1 MIKLKKVLSL
11 VLAFVM
17 TASLFSNW
25 PMPVFATEGNDV
37 KISASESADLTKNG
51 DMSYGDLT
59 TYTAYFAD
67 NNVCLYDNIYEA
79 GNSVKVT
86 GAAGMKVNVED
97 KYLFGES
104 FIVYEISVPDDN
116 TLLTDNQKTTLSPY
130 QFVAAEDIVF
140 DESEVD
146 YTQPSEEPSPEP
158 SVQPSEEPSPE
169 PSTEPTPIPLP
180 AIVLESLPRDAI
192 LEANAP
198 SGALAV
204 INGTTLPAYKSLD
217 NGATGVE
224 IPVEEGTVVELIT
237 AYTLKTEE
245 ADFLFYRYDYTGSNE
260 ILAQQAISEHSGHV
274 FISADAVT
282 ISAEVGENSYTNEE
296 YGITVSGIIPSGL
309 TLDVAPEEVND
320 VLEGADALM
329 GGDNWTY
336 DVDLTYPGGEYKT
349 TQGIDVTFEKENVQI
364 PVGAQYKAYHIN
376 SDNTVDVKGPFTYD
390 GNDIALTFNSL
401 SPIGLSSDATALYGI
416 PFNKA
421 VFTSAEVIV
430 YTGDTSMTPETITG
444 LTEDDII
451 EFKDYGD
458 ATGFEIEGLKLYY
471 VEKYLGSR
479 EDLKTL
485 FNQGSSRVLVNVANL
500 KEYIESTPTPT
511 PTPVP
516 GPTEEEM
523 EEVCEFIL
531 QAGLLKDFEA
541 ACEMVQNDGLFDYFT
556 DEQLAKINSLKSTL
570 EEMAEN
576 TADWT
581 AIDTTGN
588 ISGNGVYV
596 YRNPITRPD
605 DYVIANK
612 LKPMSDE
619 DDSVESIDFTDA
631 SITGK
636 YTDPDGNEYF
646 ILDTDDWSVF
656 AGRVPYRF
664 IAKENVVI
672 SVKEKAIY
680 KDVGFTNDN
689 VKLYSKYSET
699 SNYTE
704 ITNGKSRGVFEAM
717 YEILVID
724 YTGAITKWY
733 WIDTAGWK
741 DSDGNAIS
749 SSYYVKAEDV
759 YLVTSLTDASGISV
773 SGDIPDGATLSVSTV
788 STADTGLADG
798 IYVIGENSL
807 FYDVTLLDADGNE
820 TQPGTG
826 GITVTFPES
835 AVLASGLAVGDKYH
849 VYHIHDGVVDMS
861 EAKLY
866 TGGNIEMSFD
876 NLSVVGLS
884 ETEFIK
890 NFITDNGRVDEELS
904 ETYATGSELA
914 ATIIANSEGNI
925 TLYDYHEDG
934 ASGMNVAGT
943 DGYPISLAE
952 KIVYA
957 NGYVLYRFYYDGN
970 DTDFSDV
977 ISEGGYTFIP
987 EEFVNIGGVSDY
999 DQLYADLMATETLE
1013 DWADITNQYTEEEY
1027 QAFIDSLTD
1036 EKLIALDDHY
1046 NNLPTTY
1053 DKLVGDS
1060 YEKLLEI
1067 DTFDEFISFRDSLP
1081 AEVIT
1086 DFTFEQ
1092 KVQIVLHRLDLLI
1105 NEGRQHPEDYE
1116 LPGGVEELFVNIPSY
1131 ESDDED
1137 IVSYSE
1143 VQATT
1148 YARLAAVPMLLSDDI
1163 MLLEADPAITTDA
1176 SGNLIMKKTAVLK
1189 DGTTDEF
1196 TITLESYVKGQ
1207 VRPVT
1212 KTQPVDITLVLDV
1225 SGSME
1230 YCLVCGEEI
1239 TGNNDTH
1246 DSEVTYVNYN
1256 NNYSNNKEYYYYNT
1270 INDQYERVY
1279 YCLNDDTRWGHTG
1292 TGWYTKAHNN
1302 GHGYNRDYGTEIT
1315 SQIYEKTTK
1324 QEACTPRMDALEDAV
1339 QLLIE
1344 STKTQNSNI
1353 DNADDKHCIAIIKFA
1368 SNSINDEGNET
1379 YPDTNYYNYNPNYSQ
1394 VVQNY
1399 QTVTDDNAQT
1409 MKDRVEALEPEGATR
1424 TDYGLNHA
1432 YRLINGLGEA
1442 VRAERK
1448 QVVIVFTDGTPTNA
1462 QGFEE
1467 AVADAALVSAE
1478 NIKDF
1483 NNTEIYAIS
1492 VANGASVNPSG
1503 SLPAYTSPG
1512 TNDTQLMNRFM
1523 HLLSSN
1529 NPDAYDLY
1537 NGPALTTYTDDNG
1550 VVHTSTGQKKEVD
1563 GVDVWSSY
1571 YLVPSNAAELN
1582 AIFQQISDGIEGG
1595 TTSDLDAEA
1604 TVEDIVSAYFNI
1616 PDGADDIT
1624 VTTVACTG
1632 VNDDD
1637 EFTWANSST
1646 KLTSGYTYNP
1656 ETRKLD
1662 VTGFN
1667 FAGNFVSDTGRDEDD
1682 YLADKT
1688 LNPGTFY
1695 GRKLVITFDVKANN
1709 FFLGGNGVITN
1720 DSAVVNNKN
1729 DETVGTFYQPTVDVD
1744 IKDVDIDWADQHIY
1758 RTNAAD
1764 IDTLFKNATVTS
1776 RNPNADGTYDK
1787 ETLANVLNR
1796 ANNAYVN
1803 MEFTVKE
1810 KGGDT
1815 VGTFTVPAGG
1825 TLDEGSWDLED
1836 GQTLNPVLDKDTIY
1850 ELTWKIIPTVTSGT
1864 YGTLTHSTA
1873 VEATVFVYDPIITF
1887 NDSEDWLG
1895 DALTHGVGVNYTAN
1909 AEVWKNPRTGVLST
1923 DASITMHG
1931 TKPAVA
1937 ITCQTAAELTGN
1949 DNGIIASA
1957 DDIAVQATV
1966 TITNE
1971 NGVVITGVE
1980 NTHYTVVHSTCSHP
1994 GCTYRASD
2002 EEFIVH
2008 VLSGTLEVSKTVNK
2022 VNGQSGPLSEFE
2034 FKVSNGLGYGISITI
2049 NGETKDIA
2057 SGGTFK
2063 LTDGQKAV
2071 ITGLP
2076 KSTYSVAE
2084 TEYTAYKTTVNGS
2097 EGHTANGNIASIDT
2111 VKVSFTN
2118 EPKTGHLT
2126 IGKVVDKAYDKDT
2139 LPDDTFTFT
2148 VDIYGT
2154 DTSKEYIYTKS
2165 DNTTGTIRD
2174 GGTVT
2179 LKAGQTVTISD
2190 LPLGAFTVVETE
2202 DTDYT
2207 TSVTKGTQGAD
2218 VWTATGTITA
2228 ATTAEVEF
2236 TNIYTKHLG
2245 DLKISKEVVGVQGFT
2260 KLDDAFEFTVS
2271 VVDLVDGS
2279 YSYTIYQ
2286 TSNNAVVST
2295 GTIVEPG
2302 TLILKDGQYAIIKDI
2317 PLKTVTVTE
2326 TTNPNYSTTVN
2337 GKDGGMDS
2345 VTITADN
2352 AAEMAFIN
2360 TQLTGG
2366 LDVTKTVVT
2375 GTGVDVDTAK
2385 EFTFTINVNGG
2396 GTTQLNYTVDDE
2408 TTVRT
2413 VANGGTFTLKHGQTA
2428 KFAGLPSG
2436 TTYKV
2441 TEATDAAYTLTAKVG
2456 DEGTISTTNVA
2467 EAEFTNTLN
2476 YGVLEISKTVVVP
2489 NGINVPA
2496 DVFTFKVEFAGTGT
2510 LSYDVVEDGET
2521 VSTGL
2526 TVADGGFITL
2536 THGQKAVFNQV
2547 PLGAVTVTENY
2558 NSDKYTATPVNGIFE
2573 GTVTATTP
2581 VVAAFTN
2588 TMNTGRLSVQKI
2600 VSMPSGI
2607 AVNWTEEFEF
2617 TVKINNV
2624 VKDDV
2629 IHYSVDTTTTS
2640 TPKTAVVDEDG
2651 NITIILRHYEKA
2663 VFNNLPVGVYKVT
2676 ENLTDEQK
2684 ELYTTTATNPEGTIV
2699 KGDLT
2704 EVVFTNTL
2712 KSGTLTVSKEVV
2724 VPYGITAPD
2733 DTFTFKVEI
2742 GGATAGQYLTYKKG
2756 DTTVNEVVDE
2766 NGAVSFTL
2774 KNGES
2779 VVFQNMP
2786 AGAQYTVTE
2795 VADAVSGKY
2804 NVSYTGATGTFKDNT
2819 AAKAVVTNTL
2829 KMLNLTITKDVTDE
2843 LYNEDDTFV
2852 FTVVDNN
2859 NYGIELEVVIAG
2871 EGSAVIEN
2879 LPLGEYTVT
2888 ENTAWSFRY
2897 DLTHIDEQ
2905 SANGATSKV
2914 VAVDDT
2920 VNTVKFTNKAK
2931 DNNKWLDA
2939 AALAEN
2945 EFAGAGQNN

>member
-1 MIKLKKVLSL
+1 MIKFKKVLSL

-37 KISASESADLTKNG
+37 KISAEDNADISN
-51 DMSYGDLT
+51 YGDPSISDPEA
-59 TYTAYFAD
+59 YTAYLAD
-67 NNVCLYDNIYEA
+67 
-79 GNSVKVT
+79 NSVKLYEMYQDAGKSVNVT
-86 GAAGMKVNVED
+86 GTAGTEIELMD
-97 KYLFGES
+97 KIDLGGKFVIYN
-104 FIVYEISVPDDN
+104 ISVPTDSTMPDN
-116 TLLTDNQKTTLSPY
+116 LKDAISTYRYIS
-130 QFVAAEDIVF
+130 AEDIVF
-140 DESEVD
+140 DESKVD

-180 AIVLESLPRDAI
+180 AIVLESLPQDAI

-320 VLEGADALM
+320 VLESADALM

-376 SDNTVDVKGPFTYD
+376 SDNTVDVQGPFTYD

-401 SPIGLSSDATALYGI
+401 SPVGLSVDVEFINERPFEKATFKNSTVKVYPSDKE
-416 PFNKA
+416 N
-421 VFTSAEVIV
+421 AEPV
-430 YTGDTSMTPETITG
+430 TLTG
-444 LTEDDII
+444 LTSDDVFELAKNAPYGYIMSDGTTRYYI
-451 EFKDYGD
+451 EW
-458 ATGFEIEGLKLYY
+458 
-471 VEKYLGSR
+471 YLGSN
-479 EDLKTL
+479 LSVSGIL
-485 FNQGSSRVLVNVANL
+485 NVGSRHLVDINDIE
-500 KEYIESTPTPT
+500 EYVEPSAT

-516 GPTEEEM
+516 DPSEEDIAYDYEM
-523 EEVCEFIL
+523 LITS
-531 QAGLLKDFEA
+531 GLLKDFESA
-541 ACEMVQNDGLFDYFT
+541 YETAEYYGTLDYFT
-556 DEQLAKINSLKSTL
+556 DEQLAEINSVKATL

-581 AIDTTGN
+581 EIDTTGN

-619 DDSVESIDFTDA
+619 DDSVESIDFTAA

-724 YTGAITKWY
+724 YIGAITKWY

-773 SGDIPDGATLSVSTV
+773 SGDIPDGVTLAVSSVSIND
-788 STADTGLADG
+788 TALADG
-798 IYVIGENSL
+798 IHIIGENSL

-820 TQPGTG
+820 TQPGAG
-826 GITVTFPES
+826 GITVTFPED
-835 AVLASGLAVGDKYH
+835 AIVASGLTIGEYYHIYH
-849 VYHIHDGVVDMS
+849 VHDGIIDRTGPVV
-861 EAKLY
+861 Y
-866 TGGNIEMSFD
+866 NGGSISAEFD
-876 NLSVVGLS
+876 NLSDIGIV
-884 ETEFIK
+884 ETGI
-890 NFITDNGRVDEELS
+890 ILDVADNA
-904 ETYATGSELA
+904 TYTTEQLDYPT
-914 ATIIANSEGNI
+914 ATINADKVIVYENFTVGAGGIEIADAKDSTVELVEKI
-925 TLYDYHEDG
+925 TYSDGTELYFFNLIETASRDLDYAVSTLSYKFIPVEYI
-934 ASGMNVAGT
+934 GT
-943 DGYPISLAE
+943 DS
-952 KIVYA
+952 
-957 NGYVLYRFYYDGN
+957 
-970 DTDFSDV
+970 
-977 ISEGGYTFIP
+977 
-987 EEFVNIGGVSDY
+987 GVDY

-1027 QAFIDSLTD
+1027 QAFLDSLTE
-1036 EKLIALDDHY
+1036 EKLTALDDHY

-1060 YEKLLEI
+1060 YEKLLEF

-1092 KVQIVLHRLDLLI
+1092 IVQIVLHRLDLLI

-1116 LPGGVEELFVNIPSY
+1116 LPGGVEESFINVSSF
-1131 ESDDED
+1131 ESDIDEE
-1137 IVSYSE
+1137 IVSYSDL
-1143 VQATT
+1143 QAAT
-1148 YARLAAVPMLLSDDI
+1148 YARLAAAPMLLADDI
-1163 MLLEADPAITTDA
+1163 MPLETDPTITTDA

-1189 DGTTDEF
+1189 EGKTDEF

-1207 VRPVT
+1207 VRQVT

-1239 TGNNDTH
+1239 TDNNKTH
-1246 DSEVTYVNYN
+1246 DKSDGTATYTEYTYN
-1256 NNYSNNKEYYYYNT
+1256 KDTYSTDKEYYYKNSNEEYV
-1270 INDQYERVY
+1270 RVY
-1279 YCLNDDTRWGHTG
+1279 YCNDNSNRNGHTG
-1292 TGWYTKAHNN
+1292 TGWYTKYHNN
-1302 GHGYNRDYGTEIT
+1302 HRYPYDYGAEIT
-1315 SQIYEKTTK
+1315 SQIYVKTVE
-1324 QEACTPRMDALEDAV
+1324 QEDCTPRMDALEDAV

-1344 STKTQNSNI
+1344 STKTQNSSI
-1353 DNADDKHCIAIIKFA
+1353 EKLEDKHRIAIVKFA
-1368 SNSINDEGNET
+1368 SDPIDDVGNDR
-1379 YPDTNYYNYNPNYSQ
+1379 YWDTNYDNYEPNYSQ
-1394 VVQNY
+1394 VVQNFE
-1399 QTVTDDNAQT
+1399 TVTNDNAQT
-1409 MKDRVEALEPEGATR
+1409 MKNLVESLVPQGATR

-1432 YRLINGLGEA
+1432 YRLINGLGET

-1503 SLPAYTSPG
+1503 SLPAYVQPG
-1512 TNDTQLMNRFM
+1512 TDDKQLMNRFM

-1529 NPDAYDLY
+1529 NPDASDLY

-1550 VVHTSTGQKKEVD
+1550 VVHTSTGQKKVVD

-1595 TTSDLDAEA
+1595 TTSELDAEA

-1624 VTTVACTG
+1624 VTTVECTG

-1646 KLTSGYTYNP
+1646 KLTSGYIYNST
-1656 ETRKLD
+1656 TRKLD

-1667 FAGNFVSDTGRDEDD
+1667 FAGNFVSDTGRNEAD

-1688 LNPGTFY
+1688 LNPGTFF
-1695 GRKLVITFDVKANN
+1695 GRKLVITFNVKANDY
-1709 FFLGGNGVITN
+1709 FLGGNGVITN

-1744 IKDVDIDWADQHIY
+1744 IKDVNIAWANQHIY

-1776 RNPNADGTYDK
+1776 RNPNTDGTYDK

-1796 ANNAYVN
+1796 VNNAYVN

-1810 KGGDT
+1810 KGGAT
-1815 VGTFTVPAGG
+1815 VGTFTVPAGAI
-1825 TLDEGSWDLED
+1825 LSEGSWDLEE
-1836 GQTLNPVLDKDTIY
+1836 GQTLNPVLDKDTTY

-1873 VEATVFVYDPIITF
+1873 VEATVYVYNPELTF
-1887 NDSEDWLG
+1887 NDETVFYGED
-1895 DALTHGVGVNYTAN
+1895 
-1909 AEVWKNPRTGVLST
+1909 GVLVT
-1923 DASITMHG
+1923 DNVSNTILWKHGTTYSLEVDMHG
-1931 TKPAVA
+1931 TAPNLVDIQLEYGYDTTKLDGGVVK
-1937 ITCQTAAELTGN
+1937 TT
-1949 DNGIIASA
+1949 
-1957 DDIAVQATV
+1957 DDIPVNV
-1966 TITNE
+1966 TKVTLKDTD
-1971 NGVVITGVE
+1971 VTTYTTFKHADCDYTG
-1980 NTHYTVVHSTCSHP
+1980 CSYP
-1994 GCTYRASD
+1994 IAD

-2034 FKVSNGLGYGISITI
+2034 FTVSNGLGYGMSITI

-2063 LTDGQKAV
+2063 LADGQKAV

-2097 EGHTANGNIASIDT
+2097 DGRTANGSIASTDT
-2111 VKVSFTN
+2111 VEVSFTN

-2126 IGKVVDKAYDKDT
+2126 IGKVVDKAYNKDT

-2148 VDIYGT
+2148 VDIYGS
-2154 DTSKEYIYTKS
+2154 DTSKEYAYTKT

-2174 GGTVT
+2174 GGTLT

-2245 DLKISKEVVGVQGFT
+2245 DLKISKEVVGVPGFT
-2260 KLDDAFEFTVS
+2260 KLNDTFEFTVS
-2271 VVDLVDGS
+2271 VVDQVDGS

-2286 TSNNAVVST
+2286 TENNAVVST

-2413 VANGGTFTLKHGQTA
+2413 VANGGTFILKHGQTA
-2428 KFAGLPSG
+2428 KFTGLPSG

-2441 TEATDAAYTLTAKVG
+2441 TEATDAAYTLTAKAG

-2496 DVFTFKVEFAGTGT
+2496 DVFTFKVEFAGTGI
-2510 LSYDVVEDGET
+2510 LSYNVVEDDKT

-2573 GTVTATTP
+2573 GTVTLTTP
-2581 VVAAFTN
+2581 VVADFTN

-2629 IHYSVDTTTTS
+2629 IHYSVVTTTTS

-2651 NITIILRHYEKA
+2651 NITIILRHYEKT
-2663 VFNNLPVGVYKVT
+2663 VFNNLPVGAYKVT

-2684 ELYTTTATNPEGTIV
+2684 ELYTETSINPEGMIT
-2699 KGDLT
+2699 KGALA
-2704 EVVFTNTL
+2704 VVEFKNTL
-2712 KSGTLTVSKEVV
+2712 KEGTLTVSKEVV

-2733 DTFTFKVEI
+2733 DTFTFTLKI
-2742 GGATAGQYLTYKKG
+2742 SGATTGEHLTYEKG
-2756 DTTVNEVVDE
+2756 KATVNEVVDE
-2766 NGAVSFTL
+2766 NGAVTFTL

-2829 KMLNLTITKDVTDE
+2829 KTLNLTITKDVTGE

-2939 AALAEN
+2939 AARAEN